1 MTTPM
6 YLPEMVSYD
15 IAVIAKLMLWDTM
28 FDFKKCDKLSRFSLW
43 YKFARYSP

>member
-1 MTTPM
+1 M

-15 IAVIAKLMLWDTM
+15 IVVIAKLMSFVISKKLY
-28 FDFKKCDKLSRFSLW
+28 FKKCDKLSRFSLW